1 MPTVTRSPSSSC
13 WTGRP
18 ASTSPSGTCELT
30 VQITPTDPADAA
42 ELAAVAAQTFPL
54 ACPPSVAP
62 EHIASFLDANLST
75 TRFAEYLADPR
86 RAILGA
92 RDQGRII
99 GYAMLVRG
107 IDRDDSAELSKLYV
121 LAEFH
126 GMGVASA
133 LMGAA
138 LATAAEWSIHRV
150 WLGVNQKNVRAQR
163 FYFKNGFT
171 VSGTRMFQLGD
182 HQEHDYVMTRAVT
195 GRSAPT
201 GVTWPAG
208 TSSGSH
214 QPASPR

>member
-1 MPTVTRSPSSSC
+1 M
-13 WTGRP
+13 
-18 ASTSPSGTCELT
+18 PSGTSELT
-30 VQITPTDPADAA
+30 VRIITTDSADAA

-62 EHIASFLDANLST
+62 EDIASFIDANLST
-75 TRFAEYLADPR
+75 ARFAEYLADPR
-86 RAILGA
+86 RAILAA

-121 LAEFH
+121 LDDFH
-126 GMGVASA
+126 GTGVSST
-133 LMGAA
+133 LLGTT
-138 LATAAEWSIHRV
+138 LATAAEWGVHRI
-150 WLGVNQKNVRAQR
+150 WLGVNRRNVRAQR

-171 VSGTRMFQLGD
+171 VSGTRTFQLGD
-182 HQEHDYVMTRAVT
+182 HQEHDYVMTRAVS
-195 GRSAPT
+195 GRSVPT
-201 GVTWPAG
+201 GATWPAD